1 MCLGKPGT
9 LDGNAEGGSGV
20 FETLVF
26 ELKDVEVEFVSK
38 VRTDP
43 FPPRFSTQRR
53 DIHLGGLR
61 LIADAPK

>member
-43 FPPRFSTQRR
+43 MPLHSC
-53 DIHLGGLR
+53 
-61 LIADAPK
+61 

>member
-43 FPPRFSTQRR
+43 MPLHSILANEF
-53 DIHLGGLR
+53 GNLR
-61 LIADAPK
+61 VARPKNGNVR